1 MAFVYD
7 FYSFLTSGVVVLIL
21 LAYFGVHLLL
31 VSWKSFYVEKM
42 KEDRELP
49 DDQVKEYNVLK
60 RVVLI
65 NRVFALVVIIGYFVL
80 NPDLSEDANLKI
92 GDYKDVYEVSERF
105 NVVMNDYMVMRNALD
120 DQKFSKYE
128 YNTIVA
134 LGELI
139 GEDYKDEIRDIELG
153 IEKDPTRLYDR
164 MLLEVE
170 KYIKEDNIRVL
181 REFALNEDVM
191 VDLHIKDS
199 YMTSDE
205 KRLHTRVLNQLTG
218 INIGEIDVFIEENP
232 DFESDKLAE
241 VMEVYEDLIIMPYG
255 DYYEDVLVVV
265 TGRIVKYLEDN
276 DESSM
281 LEMLVL
287 KENTGKMLVAWDDQS
302 ISDVEYAMFEH
313 YDKVRG
319 TKYTE
324 VIDRLVENT
333 ESISVYNEFEE
344 MKTGTGIKFVL

>member
-1 MAFVYD
+1 MAFVND
-7 FYSFLTSGVVVLIL
+7 FYSFLNSGVVIL
-21 LAYFGVHLLL
+21 LLIAYFLLHLVL
-31 VSWKSFYVEKM
+31 VLWKQGYVDYM
-42 KEDRELP
+42 KDGRELP
-49 DDQVKEYNVLK
+49 DDHVKEYNVIK

-65 NRVFALVVIIGYFVL
+65 NRVFALGVIIGYFVL

-92 GDYKDVYEVSERF
+92 GEYKDVYEVSERF

-128 YNTIVA
+128 YNTIVD

-153 IEKDPTRLYDR
+153 SEKDPTRIYDR

-205 KRLHTRVLNQLTG
+205 KRLHTRVLKHLTG
-218 INIGEIDVFIEENP
+218 INIGEIEEFIEENP

-241 VMEVYEDLIIMPYG
+241 VMEEYEDLIIMPYG
-255 DYYEDVLVVV
+255 DYYEDVLDVV

-281 LEMLVL
+281 FEMLVL

-313 YDKVRG
+313 YDQVRG

-324 VIDRLVENT
+324 VIDRLVENP

-344 MKTGTGIKFVL
+344 MKTGITFVL